1 MCVCSKIVTLYPI
14 EIKSLENK
22 LTSVCWTNDDN
33 LLLCDEFSNVCSIS
47 ADGSNRNVL
56 IEGNSKS
63 TTHDNHF
70 PFVVA
75 FKDGLFLVNTRI
87 NETAVR
93 HIYINAN
100 NKFFFFFL
108 IDKDY
113 FKCICLIGTLSLSDV
128 FLVLQKII
136 YQKFERILAKG
147 MVFK

>member
-63 TTHDNHF
+63 TTHDNRF

-100 NKFFFFFL
+100 NKFFLFFN
-108 IDKDY
+108 
-113 FKCICLIGTLSLSDV
+113 
-128 FLVLQKII
+128 
-136 YQKFERILAKG
+136 
-147 MVFK
+147 

>member
-1 MCVCSKIVTLYPI
+1 MCVCSKIVTLYSI

-22 LTSVCWTNDDN
+22 LTSVCWTNDGN

-63 TTHDNHF
+63 TTHDNRF

-100 NKFFFFFL
+100 NKFFF
-108 IDKDY
+108 
-113 FKCICLIGTLSLSDV
+113 
-128 FLVLQKII
+128 
-136 YQKFERILAKG
+136 
-147 MVFK
+147 